1 MNFYKFLFN
10 NILYLILT
18 LGVTKLL
25 AQVVEVDSN
34 YVKVMKDTVPKGV
47 SVSPS
52 SMRFAIKPGS
62 SQSRKINVI
71 NDTDVERTFEVKSQN
86 YGAEDI
92 NRAAADSKTTEDFKF
107 GLTKWT
113 YITPAVFTLKP
124 KEKMSI
130 NVLIDIPMGSENLHA
145 AWSLIVVEEVKQRQ
159 PLSVNTNGDAM
170 GLGIVPTFGFGI
182 FVYQNPPGLPPTEV
196 ALTTYKISDDKGNF
210 IIKAKNTGEGIGFCT
225 YYVELMNMATG
236 KIEKMAPSQATILP
250 GVEREFKISIPSLP
264 SGSYNA
270 MVVLDYGSKEMVE
283 SAELDFA
290 IP

>member
-1 MNFYKFLFN
+1 MKINN
-10 NILYLILT
+10 NIT
-18 LGVTKLL
+18 LLSIIFCFFLVSF
-25 AQVVEVDSN
+25 VEVKAQEQDSN
-34 YVKVMKDTVPKGV
+34 LVKILKDTMPRGV

-52 SMRFAIKPGS
+52 SLRFTIKPGS
-62 SQSRKINVI
+62 SQSKKITVI
-71 NDTDVERTFEVKSQN
+71 NDTDVERTFEVRSQN

-92 NRAAADSKTTEDFKF
+92 NRAAADSKTAEDFKF

-145 AWSLIVVEEVKQRQ
+145 AWSIIVVEEVKQRQ
-159 PLSVNTNGDAM
+159 ALDITPGADAVGM
-170 GLGIVPTFGFGI
+170 GILPTMGFGI
-182 FVYQNPPGLPPTEV
+182 FVYQNPPGIPPTEV
-196 ALTTYKISDDKGNF
+196 ALTSYTISADKQSF
-210 IIKAKNTGEGIGFCT
+210 IINAKNLGEGIGFCT
-225 YYVELMNMATG
+225 YYFELMNMATG
-236 KIEKMAPSQATILP
+236 KIEKISPAQATILP
-250 GVEREFKISIPSLP
+250 GVSREFKVVIPPLP

>member
-1 MNFYKFLFN
+1 MKIKNYILGFFLLLVF
-10 NILYLILT
+10 ICFKSAKLT
-18 LGVTKLL
+18 
-25 AQVVEVDSN
+25 AQPTDSN
-34 YVKVMKDTVPKGV
+34 NVKIMKDTMPKGV

-52 SMRFAIKPGS
+52 SLRFSIKPGS
-62 SQSRKINVI
+62 SQSKKITVI

-92 NRAAADSKTTEDFKF
+92 NRAAADSKTAEDFKF

-145 AWSLIVVEEVKQRQ
+145 AWSIIVVEEVKQRQ
-159 PLSVNTNGDAM
+159 PLDINPSGGNVGM
-170 GLGIVPTFGFGI
+170 GVVPTMGFGI
-182 FVYQNPPGLPPTEV
+182 FLYQNPPGLPPTEV
-196 ALTTYKISDDKGNF
+196 ALTAYKMSDDKKSF
-210 IIKAKNTGEGIGFCT
+210 IINAKNIGEGIGFCT
-225 YYVELMNMATG
+225 YYFELMNMATG
-236 KIEKMAPSQATILP
+236 KIEKISPTQATILP
-250 GVEREFKISIPSLP
+250 GASREFKVVIPPLP

-270 MVVLDYGSKEMVE
+270 MVVLDFGSKEMVE
-283 SAELDFA
+283 TAELDFA

>member
-1 MNFYKFLFN
+1 MKIRNIKYTTVLISSLLIIFAN
-10 NILYLILT
+10 NLI
-18 LGVTKLL
+18 
-25 AQVVEVDSN
+25 AQNLDSN
-34 YVKVMKDTVPKGV
+34 LVKILKDTIPKGV

-52 SMRFAIKPGS
+52 SLRFAIKPGS
-62 SQSRKINVI
+62 SQSKKITVT
-71 NDTDVERTFEVKSQN
+71 NDSEVERTFEVRSQN

-92 NRAAADSKTTEDFKF
+92 NRAAVGSQTPEDFKF

-145 AWSLIVVEEVKQRQ
+145 AWSIIVVEEVKQRQ
-159 PLSVNTNGDAM
+159 PLDINPSSGNV
-170 GLGIVPTFGFGI
+170 GLGVVPTMGFGI
-182 FVYQNPPGLPPTEV
+182 FVYQNPPGLAPTEV
-196 ALTTYKISDDKGNF
+196 ALTAYKLSEDKKSF
-210 IIKAKNTGEGIGFCT
+210 ILNAKNIGEGIGFCT
-225 YYVELMNMATG
+225 YYFELMNMATG
-236 KIEKMAPSQATILP
+236 KIEKISPAQATILP
-250 GVEREFKISIPSLP
+250 GVSREFIVPLPVLP

-290 IP
+290 VP

>member
-1 MNFYKFLFN
+1 MNTSQFL
-10 NILYLILT
+10 YRCLIINSL
-18 LGVTKLL
+18 LLFFFSEIL
-25 AQVVEVDSN
+25 AQGPDSTF
-34 YVKVMKDTVPKGV
+34 VKLQKDSMPKGV

-52 SMRFAIKPGS
+52 TLRFSIKPGS
-62 SQSRKINVI
+62 SQSKKITII

-92 NRAAADSKTTEDFKF
+92 NRAAVDSKTEEDFKF

-145 AWSLIVVEEVKQRQ
+145 AWSIIVVEEVKQRQ
-159 PLSVNTNGDAM
+159 ALEISPNGEAV
-170 GLGIVPTFGFGI
+170 GLGIIPTMGFGI

-196 ALTTYKISDDKGNF
+196 SITSYRIDENNKSFNM
-210 IIKAKNTGEGIGFCT
+210 KAKNTGEGIGFCT
-225 YYVELMNMATG
+225 YYFEIMNMATG
-236 KIEKMAPSQATILP
+236 KIEKLAPNQATILP
-250 GVEREFKISIPSLP
+250 GVERFFKVDLPNLP

-270 MVVLDYGSKEMVE
+270 MLVLDYGSKELVE
-283 SAELDFA
+283 TAELDFA

>member
-1 MNFYKFLFN
+1 MSFPKFMVK
-10 NILYLILT
+10 NIKT
-18 LGVTKLL
+18 LVLLLVSTSLL
-25 AQVVEVDSN
+25 AQEVDSN
-34 YVKVMKDTVPKGV
+34 YVKIMKDTVPKGV

-62 SQSRKINVI
+62 SQSKKITVI

-92 NRAAADSKTTEDFKF
+92 NRAAADSKTAEDFKF
-107 GLTKWT
+107 GLSKWT

-159 PLSVNTNGDAM
+159 PLNVNTNGDAM

-182 FVYQNPPGLPPTEV
+182 FVYQNPPGLPTTEV
-196 ALTTYKISDDKGNF
+196 SLTTYKMSDYKNNF

-236 KIEKMAPSQATILP
+236 KIEKIAPSQATILP

-283 SAELDFA
+283 SAEMDFA

>member
-1 MNFYKFLFN
+1 MKIRNKIKHIIVLISSLFILCEN
-10 NILYLILT
+10 GIIAQNI
-18 LGVTKLL
+18 
-25 AQVVEVDSN
+25 DSN
-34 YVKVMKDTVPKGV
+34 LVKILKDTIPKGV

-62 SQSRKINVI
+62 SQSKKITVI
-71 NDTDVERTFEVKSQN
+71 NDTEVERTFEVKSQN

-92 NRAAADSKTTEDFKF
+92 NRAAADSKTAEDFKF

-145 AWSLIVVEEVKQRQ
+145 AWSIIVVEEVKQRQ
-159 PLSVNTNGDAM
+159 QLDINPTGANVGM
-170 GLGIVPTFGFGI
+170 GVVPTMGFGI

-196 ALTTYKISDDKGNF
+196 ALTAYKMSEDKSSF
-210 IIKAKNTGEGIGFCT
+210 IINAKNIGEGIGFCT
-225 YYVELMNMATG
+225 YYFELMNMATG
-236 KIEKMAPSQATILP
+236 KIEKISPAQATILP
-250 GVEREFKISIPSLP
+250 GASREFKVVIPPLP

-283 SAELDFA
+283 TAELDFA